1 MGPTTARRPTLRKK
15 LVTAPSSWPPAWH
28 QRDQDDVTSS
38 KLCHWSSVKI
48 QERKSQVTIKEGN
61 LRGKSV
67 RCRRSVSHATA
78 DRGEPQQCRVPRGVS
93 SLAGGIFVETQR
105 IFCAVRKL
113 QFQQSPV
120 AASTLRN
127 KKVNKVHPQNQMVQP
142 RAHTHARTHAHVC
155 VCACVCAHTHTRTHK
170 DVVHLQ

>member
-1 MGPTTARRPTLRKK
+1 MEYRRRRQQKRPRSSTSSAKQSTPRYMGPTTARRPTLRKK

-93 SLAGGIFVETQR
+93 SLAGGILWGFSAGFCGDLAETRR
-105 IFCAVRKL
+105 IFCAVPKNSKSGNSSSH
-113 QFQQSPV
+113 Q
-120 AASTLRN
+120 
-127 KKVNKVHPQNQMVQP
+127 
-142 RAHTHARTHAHVC
+142 
-155 VCACVCAHTHTRTHK
+155 
-170 DVVHLQ
+170 